1 MMQPSVANLPGYD
14 VTLGEFIRYVL
25 KAHDS
30 TRILH
35 CPSL

>member
-1 MMQPSVANLPGYD
+1 MQPSVANLPEYD
-14 VTLGEFIRYVL
+14 VTLGEFIGYVL